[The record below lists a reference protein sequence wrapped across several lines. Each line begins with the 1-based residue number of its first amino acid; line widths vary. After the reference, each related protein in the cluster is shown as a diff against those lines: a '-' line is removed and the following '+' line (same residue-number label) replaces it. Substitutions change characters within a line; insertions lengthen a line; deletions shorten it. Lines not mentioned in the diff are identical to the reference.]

1 MGVRILV
8 VEDEAA
14 LAEMLRYN
22 IEAAGYEAV
31 VAADGEEAELLLAEQ
46 PFDLVILDWMLPGVS
61 GIELCRRMRVDPRLR
76 QVPVIMLTARGEEAD
91 RVRGLSTGADDY
103 VVKPFSVAEL
113 MARIAAILRRARPE
127 KVAEELVVGDIRL
140 DRAARRAF
148 RGHRE
153 MRLGPTEMR
162 LLECMMENAG
172 RVLSRDQ
179 LLDSVWGLDAEVDR
193 RAVDVC
199 VGRVRKALTAGGEP
213 DPIRTV
219 RGEGYMLDRVS
230 DPEDTR

>member
-1 MGVRILV
+1 MGVRILI

-22 IEAAGYEAV
+22 LQAAGHEAV
-31 VAADGEEAELLLAEQ
+31 VAADGEEAELLLQEQ
-46 PFDLVILDWMLPGVS
+46 AFDLVILDWMLPGVS
-61 GIELCRRMRVDPRLR
+61 GIELCRRMRVDPKLR
-76 QVPVIMLTARGEEAD
+76 RVPVLMLTARGEEAD

-113 MARIAAILRRARPE
+113 LARINAILRRARPE
-127 KVAEELVVGDIRL
+127 RVAEVLSAGDIRL
-140 DRAARRAF
+140 DRTARRAF
-148 RGHRE
+148 RGRRE

-162 LLECMMENAG
+162 LLEFLLENAG
-172 RVLSRDQ
+172 RVLSRDL
-179 LLDSVWGLDAEVDR
+179 LLDRVWGMDAVVDR

-199 VGRVRKALTAGGEP
+199 IGRVRRALTAGGEP

-219 RGEGYMLDRVS
+219 RGEGYMLDVS
-230 DPEDTR
+230 GEAG